1 MPFVTLPDAERHYD
15 TRGDTGTPVL
25 LIMGFGVPGHMWR
38 NQVQDLAKQHRVAWF
53 DNQGAG
59 SSRSRARRL
68 VRVRDMSAH
77 AVGLMDHLGWDDA
90 HIVGVSMGGMIAQE
104 LALGFRDRV
113 RSLSLLVTHAGGLR
127 NLFPSRRSVSLFARG
142 FLGPKQHRSAALE
155 RLIYPEEYLAT
166 ADRARIKRALDKEV
180 TTAGST
186 RDRVEQLAAIL
197 RHRTASRL
205 PELAGLPT
213 LVVKA
218 GKDVLVRPR
227 ECHRLHTLIPGS
239 RLVEFEDAGH
249 AIMHQCADRLNETL
263 LEHFSDADGARAGQ

>member
-1 MPFVTLPDAERHYD
+1 MPFVTLPDAELHYD
-15 TRGDTGTPVL
+15 TRGEAGTPVL

-38 NQVQDLAKQHRVAWF
+38 NQVEALQTEHRVAWF

-59 SSRSRARRL
+59 TTRSRVRRP

-77 AVGLMDHLGWDDA
+77 AVGLMNHLGWDDA

-104 LALGFRDRV
+104 LALGFRERV
-113 RSLSLLVTHAGGLR
+113 RSLSLLVTHSGGLR
-127 NLFPSRRSVSLFARG
+127 NLFPSRESVSLFVRG
-142 FLGPKQHRSAALE
+142 FLGPKQRRSEALE
-155 RLIYPEEYLAT
+155 RLIYPDEYLAT
-166 ADRARIKRALDKEV
+166 ADRSRIKRALNREV
-180 TTAGST
+180 TTSGTT
-186 RDRVEQLAAIL
+186 RDRLEQLTAIM

-205 PELAGLPT
+205 PALEGLPT

-218 GKDVLVRPR
+218 SKDVLVRPR

-249 AIMHQCADRLNETL
+249 AIMHQCADRLNQTL
-263 LEHFSDADGARAGQ
+263 LEHFSEADTL